1 MDTQDRFDELDDIV
15 RTLDELIERISD
27 KNYIDQLRETLYEAT
42 NELEKIKPSL
52 EEQYANE
59 EQEMQVEYVRSVL

>member
-1 MDTQDRFDELDDIV
+1 MDLQDRFDELDDIV

-27 KNYIDQLRETLYEAT
+27 KNYIEQLRETLYEAI
-42 NELEKIKPSL
+42 NELEEIQPRL

-59 EQEMQVEYVRSVL
+59 EQEMQAEYVRSVL